1 MAMSSK
7 AREVKS
13 SSDSRGARL
22 VREAGVGVLGSE
34 EGEEGDVGRRKEVL
48 EEVEAAEE
56 ARLKDGNG
64 GGEGRGCAS
73 TSAEDMRRKRGEGRS
88 RRWSL
93 RLSRLSRAASFPLLR
108 LFTGSSKKY
117 LSFGRT

>member
-7 AREVKS
+7 GMEVKS
-13 SSDSRGARL
+13 SSDSWGARL

-34 EGEEGDVGRRKEVL
+34 EGDEGRGEDGRPKEVL

-64 GGEGRGCAS
+64 GGEGRGWAS
-73 TSAEDMRRKRGEGRS
+73 TSAENMRRKGRKEGDKD
-88 RRWSL
+88 
-93 RLSRLSRAASFPLLR
+93 
-108 LFTGSSKKY
+108 GC
-117 LSFGRT
+117 